1 MAVDQGNFGF
11 NQVMQDFYNYQPG
24 EDDDEGRAI
33 KRNFQANMV
42 QSGFDQELAEGMAYT
57 QSGIAQQNMTHA
69 ADLEQRNTA
78 ANMQQ
83 EFNYG
88 MQSMAG
94 QFEFQDKFADNQ
106 SERDIGMLTA
116 TGEQQRLLENSKGLQ
131 ERYTIEAQGEQNKQ
145 MADIQGSYGN
155 QQANIAADAS
165 KYGSKEAADASKFG
179 SQQSADASKYGSK
192 QAADASK
199 FGAEKSADA
208 TKFSASQQADASKYG
223 AKISADASI
232 TNTKTQAASTDKA
245 TAAQERASNFQ
256 ASTSADASKYQSDKS
271 SQASMYGAD
280 KTKEASNY
288 AADANI
294 RNTTETGKQ
303 QRETMGYQNELEGQ
317 KENRQ
322 AARSRSMARSF

>member
-1 MAVDQGNFGF
+1 MAADQGNFGF
-11 NQVMQDFYNYQPG
+11 NQVMNEFYNFQPG
-24 EDDDEGRAI
+24 EDDAEGRAI

-42 QSGFDQELAEGMAYT
+42 QSGYDKELAEGMAYT

-78 ANMQQ
+78 SNMQQ

-94 QFEFQDKFADNQ
+94 QMELQDKFADNQ
-106 SERDIGMLTA
+106 SERDLGMLTA

-131 ERYTIEAQGEQNKQ
+131 DRYTIEAQGVQNKQ
-145 MADIQGSYGN
+145 IADIQGSYGN
-155 QQANIAADAS
+155 QQANIAADAD
-165 KYGSKEAADASKFG
+165 KYGSAAA
-179 SQQSADASKYGSK
+179 ADASKYGS
-192 QAADASK
+192 QQT
-199 FGAEKSADA
+199 ADA
-208 TKFSASQQADASKYG
+208 TKYSASQQADASKYG
-223 AKISADASI
+223 AQQSADA
-232 TNTKTQAASTDKA
+232 TKYSAST
-245 TAAQERASNFQ
+245 Q
-256 ASTSADASKYQSDKS
+256 ADASKYGAQQSADATKYSASTQADASKYGSDKT

-280 KTKEASNY
+280 KTAEASKY
-288 AADANI
+288 GADANI

-322 AARSRSMARSF
+322 AARSRSMARAF